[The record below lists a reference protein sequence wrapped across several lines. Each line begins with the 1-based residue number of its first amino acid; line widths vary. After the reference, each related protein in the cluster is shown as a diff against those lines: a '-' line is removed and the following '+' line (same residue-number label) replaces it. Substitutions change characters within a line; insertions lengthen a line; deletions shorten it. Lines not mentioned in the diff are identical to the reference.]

1 MARVDGITT
10 EGVVT
15 QCLPNAMF
23 RVDLDNGHN
32 ILCVISGKMRH
43 NFIKVI
49 EGDKVKVEISP
60 YDLTRGRI
68 TSRLRFGEA
77 VDVDSDNKNNKKKK
91 NKK

>member
-1 MARVDGITT
+1 MAKNDVINV

-15 QCLPNAMF
+15 QALPNAMF

-49 EGDKVKVEISP
+49 EGDKVKLEISP

-68 TSRLRFGEA
+68 ISRLRFGEA
-77 VDVDSDNKNNKKKK
+77 VDVDNDNNKDKKKK
-91 NKK
+91 K